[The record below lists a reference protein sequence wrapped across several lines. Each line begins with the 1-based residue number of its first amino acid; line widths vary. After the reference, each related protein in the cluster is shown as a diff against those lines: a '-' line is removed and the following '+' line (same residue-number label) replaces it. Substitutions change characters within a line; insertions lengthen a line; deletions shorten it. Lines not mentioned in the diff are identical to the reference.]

1 MGTGQGDVSRNHQ
14 LGAPVHFTWKSTDG
28 GQGEC
33 QLSGGRTINATFD
46 PS

>member
-1 MGTGQGDVSRNHQ
+1 MNKSAAMGFILLTSLTV
-14 LGAPVHFTWKSTDG
+14 LGG

-33 QLSGGRTINATFD
+33 QLSGGRTINATFG

>member
-1 MGTGQGDVSRNHQ
+1 MRCRFLLFSPSAGMMG
-14 LGAPVHFTWKSTDG
+14 G

-33 QLSGGRTINATFD
+33 QLSDGRTINATFD